1 MCDQPKCV
9 ETDRLLTIGDAA
21 RMLSCSPRQI
31 WRFAGSK
38 RPEPDRLRLV
48 RLDGL
53 TRVSM
58 HDLLEFIESRKR

>member
-1 MCDQPKCV
+1 MCDERKF
-9 ETDRLLTIGDAA
+9 ESDRLLTIGDAA

-38 RPEPDRLRLV
+38 RPEQERLRLV

-53 TRVSM
+53 TRVRLR
-58 HDLLEFIESRKR
+58 DLLDFIESRKR